1 MIGGNPDDVFCCQ
14 LSSQVSVL
22 VGVDARSFC
31 GRVEDAVGGDAAT
44 REPSQTHFTL
54 SEPVLEMKPFGGNV
68 GETG

>member
-1 MIGGNPDDVFCCQ
+1 M
-14 LSSQVSVL
+14 SVL

-54 SEPVLEMKPFGGNV
+54 WEPVLEMKPFGDNV